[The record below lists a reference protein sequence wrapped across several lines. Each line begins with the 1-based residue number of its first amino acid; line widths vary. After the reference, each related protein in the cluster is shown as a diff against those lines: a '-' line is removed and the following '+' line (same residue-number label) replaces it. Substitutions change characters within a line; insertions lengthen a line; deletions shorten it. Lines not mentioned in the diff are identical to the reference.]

1 MIMVEPIVIGIS
13 PYYFYDNYWGW
24 RQIKPQQ
31 LVLSLGSW
39 WIIDFV
45 DSTVENAQNEVLSYD

>member
-1 MIMVEPIVIGIS
+1 MVEPIVIGIS
-13 PYYFYDNYWGW
+13 PYYFYDSYWGW